1 MKLTL
6 MIQRNSKEERK
17 KKNYFA
23 HTSNYSII
31 QKYTGLERASQR
43 FEKYPY
49 SLA

>member
-1 MKLTL
+1 
-6 MIQRNSKEERK
+6 MIQRNSKEE

-23 HTSNYSII
+23 HTSNYSNI
-31 QKYTGLERASQR
+31 QKYTGLERANQR

>member
-6 MIQRNSKEERK
+6 MIQRNSKEER
-17 KKNYFA
+17 NYFA

>member
-1 MKLTL
+1 
-6 MIQRNSKEERK
+6 MIQQNSKEEK

-23 HTSNYSII
+23 HTSNYSNI
-31 QKYTGLERASQR
+31 QKYTGLERANQR